1 MGCLGQFR
9 MKPMQ
14 RTRTCRLKT
23 VLRTTLAME
32 DSAKQ
37 RREGPPLVFEAKAL
51 RNPFV
56 SEYSVFYLTILYFLA
71 LAPFTPGLASAEN
84 AANIFSNLLPLLI
97 VAMGQTVVL
106 ITGGIDL
113 SAPSTIALSSVVGA
127 MVMSG
132 DQGWLGGSRWAT
144 PAAIVIMLLAGAGVG
159 LFNGAAITLFRMPA
173 FIVTLTTMMFAS
185 GAAIWLTKSKTIYNL
200 PVSFNAIGKGSLFIV
215 PYALIVTALL
225 ALALHTMLT
234 RTLFGRRLYATGHNV
249 KAALVSGVPV
259 GRTVTLAY
267 VISGLCASSS
277 SILYTGRMET
287 GSPVLSQ
294 RILLDVIGAAV
305 IGGVSLFGGK
315 GKIAWAVCGAL
326 FITLIDNS
334 LNMLGL
340 SYFFIMMVKGAVIL
354 LAALL
359 DAWRNRLIAGR

>member
-1 MGCLGQFR
+1 
-9 MKPMQ
+9 
-14 RTRTCRLKT
+14 
-23 VLRTTLAME
+23 ME

-37 RREGPPLVFEAKAL
+37 QKTSASIFEGKS
-51 RNPFV
+51 NPFA
-56 SEYSVFYLTILYFLA
+56 SEYSVFYLTVLYFLVMA
-71 LAPFTPGLASAEN
+71 SFTPGLASAEN
-84 AANIFSNLLPLLI
+84 ASNIFSNLLPLLI
-97 VAMGQTVVL
+97 VALGQTVVL

-113 SAPSTIALSSVVGA
+113 SVTSTIALSSVLGA

-132 DQGWLGGSRWAT
+132 DQGWLGGGRWAT
-144 PAAIVIMLLAGAGVG
+144 PAAVVAMLLVGAVVG

-185 GAAIWLTKSKTIYNL
+185 GLAIWLTKSKTIYNL
-200 PVSFNAIGKGSLFIV
+200 PASFNIIGKGSFIIV
-215 PYALIVTALL
+215 PYALVVAALVV
-225 ALALHTMLT
+225 LALHVALT
-234 RTLFGRRLYATGHNV
+234 RTLFGRWLYAIGHNAR
-249 KAALVSGVPV
+249 AAEVSGVPV
-259 GRTVTLAY
+259 SRTTKLAY
-267 VISGLCASSS
+267 VISGLCAAAA

-287 GSPVLSQ
+287 GSPVLGQ

-305 IGGVSLFGGK
+305 IGGTSLFGGK
-315 GKIAWAVCGAL
+315 GKVVWTVFGAL

-359 DAWRNRLIAGR
+359 DAWRNRLLVGR

>member
-1 MGCLGQFR
+1 
-9 MKPMQ
+9 
-14 RTRTCRLKT
+14 
-23 VLRTTLAME
+23 ME

-37 RREGPPLVFEAKAL
+37 RRGGSASVFEAKTM

-71 LAPFTPGLASAEN
+71 LAAFTPGLASAEN

-97 VAMGQTVVL
+97 VALGETVVL

-113 SAPSTIALSSVVGA
+113 SVTSTIALSSVIGA

-132 DQGWLGGSRWAT
+132 DQGWLGGSRWAA
-144 PAAIVIMLLAGAGVG
+144 PAAVVAMLLAGAVVG
-159 LFNGAAITLFRMPA
+159 LLNGAAITLLRMPA

-185 GAAIWLTKSKTIYNL
+185 GLAIWLTGSKTIYNL
-200 PVSFNAIGKGSLFIV
+200 PPSFNAIGKGSLFIV
-215 PYALIVTALL
+215 PYALVVAVLV
-225 ALALHTMLT
+225 ALALHVTLT
-234 RTLFGRRLYATGHNV
+234 QTLVGRWLYATGHNA
-249 KAALVSGVPV
+249 KAAEISGVPV
-259 GRTVTLAY
+259 GRTARLAY
-267 VISGLCASSS
+267 LISGLCAAVA
-277 SILYTGRMET
+277 SILYTGRIET
-287 GSPVLSQ
+287 GSPVLGQ

-305 IGGVSLFGGK
+305 IGGTSLFGGK
-315 GKIAWAVCGAL
+315 GKVIWTASGVL

-340 SYFFIMMVKGAVIL
+340 SYFFIIMVKGAVIL

-359 DAWRNRLIAGR
+359 DAWRNRLLAGR